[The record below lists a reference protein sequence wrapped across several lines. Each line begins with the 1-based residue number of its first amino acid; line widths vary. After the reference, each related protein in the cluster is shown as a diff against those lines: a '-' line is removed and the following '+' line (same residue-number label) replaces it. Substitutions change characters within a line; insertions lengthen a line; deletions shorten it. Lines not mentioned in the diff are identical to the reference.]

1 MANWPI
7 VWLYRPVSNILKR
20 EKATSNIC
28 TAQALLATMA
38 GFYAVYHGQEGIKNI
53 AKRIHSITTWLNKA
67 LTRLGYVQHNELF
80 FDTLRFSLPDHVSA
94 QKLRTIALSK
104 EVNLRYYDNGD
115 VVSALMKPP
124 T

>member
-1 MANWPI
+1 MAKSATA
-7 VWLYRPVSNILKR
+7 WLYKPENSISKR

-38 GFYAVYHGQEGIKNI
+38 GSMPFIMGRKVSKNI

-94 QKLRTIALSK
+94 QKLRTHRI
-104 EVNLRYYDNGD
+104 E
-115 VVSALMKPP
+115 
-124 T
+124 